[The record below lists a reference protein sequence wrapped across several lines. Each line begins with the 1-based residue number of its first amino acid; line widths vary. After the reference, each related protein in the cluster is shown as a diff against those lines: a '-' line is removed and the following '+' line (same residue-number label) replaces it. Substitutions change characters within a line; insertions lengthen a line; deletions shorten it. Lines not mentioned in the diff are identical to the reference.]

1 MMDLSGGFN
10 GRAKRRRGI
19 VAWRPVHVSSSTD
32 CKGAVFDISGTS
44 KLEGGKIIDV
54 FFLIP
59 HTVPALYAKDGV
71 G

>member
-1 MMDLSGGFN
+1 
-10 GRAKRRRGI
+10 